1 MNNKILDETIL
12 VIDVGNTNTVFAIIN
27 SKGIYNK
34 WRISTNSN
42 RTSNEY
48 ETHMNSFLSNEINL
62 SVSNVVI
69 SSVVPAVIHELKT
82 FIKNYFNITCKIIGD
97 SIFPKLN
104 ILIDRPDEVGADRL
118 VNSLAAHK
126 IYNGPIIVVDFGTAT
141 TFDIINKDG
150 SYIGGIISPGVHL
163 SMDALDKA
171 TARLPRIAINKPHKV
186 IGSNTITAMQS
197 GIFWGYIG
205 LLEGI
210 ISRIKIEAGSEM
222 KVIATGGLSRLF
234 IEHTDAI
241 DHIDEDL
248 TLKGIA
254 LTLNNELD
262 IFIK

>member
-1 MNNKILDETIL
+1 MNKKVLNETIL

-27 SKGIYNK
+27 HKGIYNK
-34 WRISTNSN
+34 WRISTSSN
-42 RTSNEY
+42 RTSDEY
-48 ETHMNSFLSNEINL
+48 ETHIQSFLSNEVSL
-62 SVSNVVI
+62 SVSDVVM

-82 FIKNYFNITCKIIGD
+82 FIKNYFNISCKIIGD

-126 IYNGPIIVVDFGTAT
+126 IYSGPIIVVDFGTAT
-141 TFDIINKDG
+141 TFDIINKEG

-171 TARLPRIAINKPHKV
+171 TARLPRIAINKPDKV

-210 ISRIKIEAGSEM
+210 ISRIKIEAGSGM
-222 KVIATGGLSRLF
+222 KVIATGGLSKLF

-241 DHIDEDL
+241 DYIDEDL